1 MVHYFKIRGLSL
13 GGIWVSGRG
22 LGGPKGSSRR
32 GWRMQ
37 YRLVSSA
44 LHIGVGGEE
53 RRGEGAAFLGPAL
66 PPADGQACL
75 SVRVSG

>member
-1 MVHYFKIRGLSL
+1 
-13 GGIWVSGRG
+13 
-22 LGGPKGSSRR
+22 
-32 GWRMQ
+32 MQ

-75 SVRVSG
+75 SARVSG